1 MPDDPVLLI
10 VEDDPHYSRIV
21 MDLARDVGLKVLV
34 AARGAEAL
42 ALAREFRPLA
52 ISLDVFLPDMLGWA
66 VLSQLKQDPTTRHI
80 PVQIIT
86 LDEDWQHGLAGGA
99 FAFVNKPTTIE
110 RLKQSIA
117 RLTDYAR
124 SPQKRLLVVEDDP
137 AELLGITEL
146 LGHDDIE
153 VLTAEKGHDALA
165 ILREQSADCVVLDLK
180 LPDMS
185 GFELLE
191 HIREDEALAQVPV
204 VVFTGTRAVAGGRR
218 AVAHDGAKRC
228 REGGRVAREAAR

>member
-1 MPDDPVLLI
+1 MLLI
-10 VEDDPHYSRIV
+10 VEDDPHYARIV
-21 MDLARDVGLKVLV
+21 MDLAHDMGLKVLV
-34 AARGAEAL
+34 AARGVEAL
-42 ALAREFRPLA
+42 ALAREFRPMA

-66 VLSQLKQDPTTRHI
+66 VLSQLKQDPQTRHI

-99 FAFVNKPTTIE
+99 FSFVNKPTTME
-110 RLKQSIA
+110 GLKKSIA
-117 RLTDYAR
+117 RLTEYAR
-124 SPQKRLLVVEDDP
+124 APHKRLLVVEDNP

-153 VLTAEKGHDALA
+153 VVTADNGEDALA
-165 ILREQSADCVVLDLK
+165 ILRQQPADCVVLDLK

-191 HIREDEALAQVPV
+191 HMRERRWSGAGAGRRVHRA
-204 VVFTGTRAVAGGRR
+204 RAVAGGRR
-218 AVAHDGAKRC
+218 AVAYDGAQRR
-228 REGGRVAREAAR
+228 REGGGVARAAAR